1 MHIEIGQSLS
11 QRLCQLSCGSSY
23 IRRNDEVG
31 RSCAQTKAQSEKPSN
46 MSIYQQ
52 SDEMVILIFISLL
65 PMSHKEGK
73 QTVLWWGARFERVN
87 EPRQEVAD

>member
-1 MHIEIGQSLS
+1 
-11 QRLCQLSCGSSY
+11 
-23 IRRNDEVG
+23 
-31 RSCAQTKAQSEKPSN
+31 

-87 EPRQEVAD
+87 EPRQGVAD